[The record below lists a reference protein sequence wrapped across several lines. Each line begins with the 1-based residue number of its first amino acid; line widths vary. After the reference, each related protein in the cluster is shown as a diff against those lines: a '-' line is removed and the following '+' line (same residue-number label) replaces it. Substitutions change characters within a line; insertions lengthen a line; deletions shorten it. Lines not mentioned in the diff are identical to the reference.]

1 MKKQLS
7 KKALWQSL
15 LSIGVLGIFLV
26 LATGTTGYFLDVY
39 EAMITKEE
47 YLGDGKYKTT
57 TKIDENADRIMT
69 GTKDIRGRWQGETTR
84 EIIRDGFVKLI
95 EEVNMVDGKR
105 DGISKTTRRREGKE
119 DIITE
124 ECYKMGKK
132 VSWIYCEEAARK
144 SMAVVSSFQ
153 VLSNNYPWFLYT
165 LNAFDFEN
173 EYVEAYMD
181 TLETVLATYE
191 FEDLDFD
198 AYYQQVID
206 SLGETVYDSIIALNS
221 ILSIYQGLEELKN
234 DQLRMAVIDRYR
246 SDGNTTYNILKTT
259 YPGYLLSI
267 TDAGVNDQDFEEFCR
282 VLDSLMT
289 ADDAVYGTLDQED
302 PFFVDSIDVR
312 MYRAYSSIMETEE
325 SSSSALKSLKSA
337 AMFYDYNDIGNLWGN
352 VNTIINKLLPKSDPA
367 VVAEYVL
374 LIMFFE
380 FDQGDIIKRS
390 VKETYLTSKGVILL
404 PTVTTEFTGSP
415 SSTSVTLQGYVIEDG
430 GGAVTSRGIAWADFY
445 NPTTND
451 QTKIS
456 GTGLGTFS
464 VTLSNLIEGN
474 TYYSRTFA
482 TNGAGTAYGNCLT
495 FIAGGAVG
503 IDENE
508 VVVHDFNVYPNP
520 ASALTTFSFNV
531 ESSGNFKLTIINLK
545 GQAIYSDD
553 LGSLPI
559 GDHQINL
566 DLSSLGN
573 GIYTC
578 QLMDNGK
585 VKGTRK
591 LVISR

>member
-1 MKKQLS
+1 
-7 KKALWQSL
+7 
-15 LSIGVLGIFLV
+15 
-26 LATGTTGYFLDVY
+26 
-39 EAMITKEE
+39 
-47 YLGDGKYKTT
+47 
-57 TKIDENADRIMT
+57 
-69 GTKDIRGRWQGETTR
+69 
-84 EIIRDGFVKLI
+84 
-95 EEVNMVDGKR
+95 
-105 DGISKTTRRREGKE
+105 
-119 DIITE
+119 
-124 ECYKMGKK
+124 
-132 VSWIYCEEAARK
+132 
-144 SMAVVSSFQ
+144 
-153 VLSNNYPWFLYT
+153 
-165 LNAFDFEN
+165 
-173 EYVEAYMD
+173 
-181 TLETVLATYE
+181 
-191 FEDLDFD
+191 
-198 AYYQQVID
+198 
-206 SLGETVYDSIIALNS
+206 
-221 ILSIYQGLEELKN
+221 
-234 DQLRMAVIDRYR
+234 
-246 SDGNTTYNILKTT
+246 
-259 YPGYLLSI
+259 
-267 TDAGVNDQDFEEFCR
+267 
-282 VLDSLMT
+282 
-289 ADDAVYGTLDQED
+289 
-302 PFFVDSIDVR
+302 
-312 MYRAYSSIMETEE
+312 
-325 SSSSALKSLKSA
+325 
-337 AMFYDYNDIGNLWGN
+337 
-352 VNTIINKLLPKSDPA
+352 
-367 VVAEYVL
+367 
-374 LIMFFE
+374 
-380 FDQGDIIKRS
+380 
-390 VKETYLTSKGVILL
+390 
-404 PTVTTEFTGSP
+404 
-415 SSTSVTLQGYVIEDG
+415 VTLQGYVIEDG

-508 VVVHDFNVYPNP
+508 VVVQDFNVYPNP